1 MKFVFL
7 VFKNKSKAIICLII
21 SRGGLDRFS
30 LSLHF
35 SFQVI
40 DFLKECKLL
49 LKICLCLC
57 A

>member
-35 SFQVI
+35 PFK
-40 DFLKECKLL
+40 FL
-49 LKICLCLC
+49 IF
-57 A
+57 

>member
-21 SRGGLDRFS
+21 SRGSLDRFS

-35 SFQVI
+35 SFQVF